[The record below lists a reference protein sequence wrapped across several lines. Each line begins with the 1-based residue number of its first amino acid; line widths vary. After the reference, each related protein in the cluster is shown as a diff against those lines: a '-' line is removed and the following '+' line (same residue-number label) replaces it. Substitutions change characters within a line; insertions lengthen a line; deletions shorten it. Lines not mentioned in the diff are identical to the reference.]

1 MTRNLIFLVPFSVNY
16 IVVHYSYRSIV
27 NMINPLNLHR
37 GALVFK
43 TVYCKNKMKYKNI
56 CEFINLLL
64 ILCRHTDII
73 DSVRC
78 TL

>member
-1 MTRNLIFLVPFSVNY
+1 MTRNLIFSVLFSVNY
-16 IVVHYSYRSIV
+16 IVVRYSYRSIV
-27 NMINPLNLHR
+27 NMINPLNLHH
-37 GALVFK
+37 GAFGFK
-43 TVYCKNKMKYKNI
+43 LVYCKNKIKNKNN

-78 TL
+78 AL